1 MSCEGARQG
10 PVHRYSPECS
20 DAKHKA
26 LRRQPKCQLHNYLGH
41 TLIHAHPCV
50 AIPTEGVGKHRSLRR
65 LPIFAIWTMA
75 NEGSETPR
83 VLFSRSLMINPNS
96 ALALAL
102 GGWIETMGGNQ
113 SGA

>member
-1 MSCEGARQG
+1 
-10 PVHRYSPECS
+10 
-20 DAKHKA
+20 
-26 LRRQPKCQLHNYLGH
+26 
-41 TLIHAHPCV
+41 
-50 AIPTEGVGKHRSLRR
+50 
-65 LPIFAIWTMA
+65 MA

-83 VLFSRSLMINPNS
+83 GLFSRSLMINPNS